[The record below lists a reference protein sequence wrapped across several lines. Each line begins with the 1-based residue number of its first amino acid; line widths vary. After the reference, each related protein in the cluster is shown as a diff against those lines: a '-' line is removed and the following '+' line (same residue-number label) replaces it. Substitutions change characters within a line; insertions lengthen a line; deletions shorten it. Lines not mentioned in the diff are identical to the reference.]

1 LTQTFQRDDPER
13 YAYKMIKVIITV
25 SGNMTDDTYLRICDG
40 IEHKFNDKF
49 EFVRENDD
57 SVIGGFIVN
66 INGKV
71 YDKSISSQLEQLKK
85 HLSE

>member
-1 LTQTFQRDDPER
+1 MYQRNDPER
-13 YAYKMIKVIITV
+13 YDYKMIKVIITAAG
-25 SGNMTDDTYLRICDG
+25 SMTNETYLHICDG
-40 IEHKFNDKF
+40 IEHKFNEKF
-49 EFVRENDD
+49 EFVRETDD

-71 YDKSISSQLEQLKK
+71 YDRCIGSQLEQMKK